1 MEILFRKYFWAVEL
15 ALLAV
20 ISFLGALTTN
30 ALLAAR
36 LVAPVDLD
44 AMAPSSSAG
53 NPGAAF
59 LARAGSLPLERTAAF
74 LGIELPSEDPTAGEP
89 EMPAYDPDAEAV
101 PSSLNLT
108 LVGTM
113 VANRPEWSFA
123 TIRKSGGEHVG
134 VYLVGD
140 EIEGATVLEIERLRV
155 ILLNQGRKEYIAI
168 DESKTGELQRL
179 ASATPTPSATS
190 SRGGAPQV
198 EPAEVRQVGNDTYEI
213 SREDVERQLANLS
226 ALATQARVVPSFK
239 DGKANGF
246 KIFSIRPGSLYQKIG
261 LQNGDVIRK
270 INGYAIDSPEKAL
283 ELYAKLRES
292 SRIEVELER
301 RGKVQTKTVNVR

>member
-20 ISFLGALTTN
+20 ISFLGALTTSS
-30 ALLAAR
+30 LVAAQ

-44 AMAPSSSAG
+44 AMAPSSGGVPTA
-53 NPGAAF
+53 PVF
-59 LARAGSLPLERTAAF
+59 ARPGSLPLEKTAAF
-74 LGIELPSEDPTAGEP
+74 LGIELPSEDPAAGAP
-89 EMPAYDPDAEAV
+89 TPAYDPDAEAV
-101 PSSLNLT
+101 PSTLNLT

-123 TIRKSGGEHVG
+123 IIRGPNNQDAA
-134 VYLVGD
+134 VYIVGD
-140 EIEGATVLEIERLRV
+140 VIEGATILEIERLRV
-155 ILLNQGRKEYIAI
+155 ILLNQGRKEYISI
-168 DESKTGELQRL
+168 DGTKAGEPPKL
-179 ASATPTPSATS
+179 ASAAPAPPPP
-190 SRGGAPQV
+190 RGDAP
-198 EPAEVRQVGNDTYEI
+198 PAASAEVRQVDDNTYEI
-213 SREDVERQLANLS
+213 SREDVERQLSNLS

-246 KIFSIRPGSLYQKIG
+246 KIFSIRPGSLYQKLG

-283 ELYAKLRES
+283 EIYAKLRES
-292 SRIEVELER
+292 TRIEVELER
-301 RGKVQTKTVNVR
+301 RGQVQTKTVNVR

>member
-1 MEILFRKYFWAVEL
+1 M
-15 ALLAV
+15 
-20 ISFLGALTTN
+20 
-30 ALLAAR
+30 
-36 LVAPVDLD
+36 
-44 AMAPSSSAG
+44 
-53 NPGAAF
+53 
-59 LARAGSLPLERTAAF
+59 
-74 LGIELPSEDPTAGEP
+74 
-89 EMPAYDPDAEAV
+89 
-101 PSSLNLT
+101 
-108 LVGTM
+108 
-113 VANRPEWSFA
+113 
-123 TIRKSGGEHVG
+123 
-134 VYLVGD
+134 
-140 EIEGATVLEIERLRV
+140 
-155 ILLNQGRKEYIAI
+155 
-168 DESKTGELQRL
+168 
-179 ASATPTPSATS
+179 
-190 SRGGAPQV
+190 
-198 EPAEVRQVGNDTYEI
+198 GNDTYEI